1 MMDNSS
7 KTILIFLFI
16 IVLLFL
22 LHTLQVIL
30 LPLFLA
36 FFVAAVFQPVVIFL
50 KKIRIPTFISIT
62 LIVLFIFAL
71 FFGIFLVVQSTLSD
85 IISESNYLSKQITQ
99 RVNEIFAW
107 ANSTFGSKLSF
118 DRLYKQII
126 KQIDT
131 AWISQRATEI
141 FSLLS
146 SFTGS
151 TVMFFLY
158 LAVLL
163 SGMVNYKKFL
173 EYVDDFN
180 PEGRILHIYEKIQKV
195 ITSYMVIK
203 SILNIGMA
211 LITYIVCISFDVKFA
226 LFWSFIT
233 FVLSFIPT
241 LGSILSTAMPSLMA
255 TIQFNT
261 FDAVLIFV
269 GLLIIAHF
277 IMGNIIEPIIM
288 GTNMSI
294 NTLTVIFGLVFWG
307 FIWGIPGMMLSV
319 PLLVVFKIA
328 FEQFPSLQIFSRLMG
343 VPNKKAVSPS

>member
-1 MMDNSS
+1 MDNTS

-22 LHTLQVIL
+22 LHLLQVIL

-36 FFVAAVFQPVVIFL
+36 FFVAAIFQPIVTSL
-50 KKIRIPTFISIT
+50 KKIKIPAFISIT
-62 LIVLFIFAL
+62 LIVFFIFAV

-85 IISESNYLSKQITQ
+85 IISESDYLSKQITE
-99 RVNEIFAW
+99 RVNDIFAW

-118 DRLYKQII
+118 NRLYKQII
-126 KQIDT
+126 KQMDT
-131 AWISQRATEI
+131 AWISQRASDV
-141 FSLLS
+141 FGWLS

-158 LAVLL
+158 LAILL
-163 SGMVNYKKFL
+163 SGMANYRKFF
-173 EYVDDFN
+173 EYVEDFN
-180 PEGRILHIYEKIQKV
+180 PERKMLQSYEKIQKV
-195 ITSYMVIK
+195 ISSYMVIK
-203 SILNIGMA
+203 TILNIVMA
-211 LITYIVCISFDVKFA
+211 IITYIVCVSFGVKFA

-233 FVLSFIPT
+233 FIVSFIPT
-241 LGSILSTAMPSLMA
+241 IGSVVSTAFPGLMA
-255 TIQFNT
+255 AIQFDSFNT
-261 FDAVLIFV
+261 VLIFI
-269 GLLIIAHF
+269 GILIVAHF
-277 IMGNIIEPIIM
+277 IMGNIVEPIIM

-328 FEQFPSLQIFSRLMG
+328 LEQSDSLRVFARLMG
-343 VPNKKAVSPS
+343 VPDKKVANPS